1 MQINHIVSNSLS
13 KHTNNSTKTTHT
25 PDIIESKSIMRSSPK
40 NYSKKQI
47 RDLLLPRT
55 HQKINS
61 SIHHE
66 DYYTNFLNELNKEK
80 RNSIHLSI
88 IQLNKNNSHS
98 KKIKNVYTPTNLSSE
113 KKNKIKHSSL
123 KHMYPKTFNYSS
135 EIDQSPQVATKLK
148 NQIKIHSV
156 MFSPTK
162 ITREQLNIKP
172 TKITNVN
179 ENNNNNIETNI
190 HNISNSNIN
199 PINQEINKKK
209 KKIFGCIPLCFA

>member
-13 KHTNNSTKTTHT
+13 KHTNNSTKTTYT

-88 IQLNKNNSHS
+88 IQLNKKNSHS

-113 KKNKIKHSSL
+113 KKRKSYNQNYTN
-123 KHMYPKTFNYSS
+123 YPKSILRFSRPSKPLHPTQKPVELLEYLIKTYTKEGEVVLDNCMGSGS
-135 EIDQSPQVATKLK
+135 TGVAC
-148 NQIKIHSV
+148 
-156 MFSPTK
+156 
-162 ITREQLNIKP
+162 LNINRKF
-172 TKITNVN
+172 IG
-179 ENNNNNIETNI
+179 IEKDEEYF
-190 HNISNSNIN
+190 
-199 PINQEINKKK
+199 EIACNRIKEVKK
-209 KKIFGCIPLCFA
+209 